1 MLDIHFI
8 CTLYMFILNIHVLWR
23 LWGIHVTCTCIIAH
37 VHVYTFT
44 CNYIFVSCS
53 GYMVMGDSFNTSLF
67 KQSFQKVFAKDAQN
81 NYFKMGF
88 NATFEV
94 KVCLSWL
101 YSLNVAPVCLS
112 QSISLFLFLSLFVSL
127 CLPLCLSVSHLEMHV
142 YSSIL
147 LFIFFSVHKS

>member
-1 MLDIHFI
+1 M
-8 CTLYMFILNIHVLWR
+8 Y
-23 LWGIHVTCTCIIAH
+23 
-37 VHVYTFT
+37 VHVCTFT
-44 CNYIFVSCS
+44 CNYIHVFVSCS

-101 YSLNVAPVCLS
+101 YSLILAPVCLS
-112 QSISLFLFLSLFVSL
+112 
-127 CLPLCLSVSHLEMHV
+127 LSVS
-142 YSSIL
+142 
-147 LFIFFSVHKS
+147 